1 MFIAK
6 RLVEFLPKR
15 PVPNATECGDCVAT
29 GGGRERRRVPAM
41 MVVRVDGRERFV
53 CYHHLSLLYNDS
65 LKSKVRTSNPD
76 TARKIQ
82 LSNSRRAPDG
92 AKVLPQN
99 HV

>member
-6 RLVEFLPKR
+6 RLVEFLVKR
-15 PVPNATECGDCVAT
+15 PVPNATECDDCMAT
-29 GGGRERRRVPAM
+29 GGGKERRQVSAM
-41 MVVRVDGRERFV
+41 MAVRVDGRERFV

-65 LKSKVRTSNPD
+65 LKSKGRTGNPD
-76 TARKIQ
+76 TARKIES
-82 LSNSRRAPDG
+82 SNSRRAPDR